1 MLDWRRESSEM
12 WANST
17 RICFTQVFYPELRTP
32 DDDHL
37 YDHIHSDA
45 IEWGVLSV
53 IRLNEDDTT
62 SSSRIFIKILFQV
75 QKMIIAD
82 NAIIHYTF
90 EICSLLLLSFNSFF
104 ITFTRCLFQELAE
117 FMGLAKLVVRMRDA
131 TLQMCWEGLLPRD
144 NPRDTR

>member
-1 MLDWRRESSEM
+1 M

-17 RICFTQVFYPELRTP
+17 LICFTQVFDETRKANV
-32 DDDHL
+32 
-37 YDHIHSDA
+37 YDLHSDA

-75 QKMIIAD
+75 QKIIIAA
-82 NAIIHYTF
+82 NTNVI
-90 EICSLLLLSFNSFF
+90 EIYSLPSGVLLFLYL
-104 ITFTRCLFQELAE
+104 TRCLQELAE
-117 FMGLAKLVVRMRDA
+117 FMGLAKLVARTRDA

>member
-1 MLDWRRESSEM
+1 M

-17 RICFTQVFYPELRTP
+17 LICFTQVFEERRKANV
-32 DDDHL
+32 
-37 YDHIHSDA
+37 YDLHSDA

-75 QKMIIAD
+75 QKIIVRSWLKS
-82 NAIIHYTF
+82 IW
-90 EICSLLLLSFNSFF
+90 CLL
-104 ITFTRCLFQELAE
+104 QELAE
-117 FMGLAKLVVRMRDA
+117 FMGLAKLVARTRDA

>member
-17 RICFTQVFYPELRTP
+17 HICFTQVFDPELRTP

-37 YDHIHSDA
+37 YDRIHSDA

-90 EICSLLLLSFNSFF
+90 EICSFLLFNLLFLHHFH
-104 ITFTRCLFQELAE
+104 
-117 FMGLAKLVVRMRDA
+117 
-131 TLQMCWEGLLPRD
+131 QMPISGAG
-144 NPRDTR
+144 